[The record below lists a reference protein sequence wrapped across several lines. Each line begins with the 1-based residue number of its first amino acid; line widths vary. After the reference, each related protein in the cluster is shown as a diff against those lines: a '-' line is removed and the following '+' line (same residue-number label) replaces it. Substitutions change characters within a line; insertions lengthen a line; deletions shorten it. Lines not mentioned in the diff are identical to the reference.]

1 MNRLF
6 TSLLREDRG
15 SVSAAMAI
23 GVALAMVLLAFV
35 TTVHGLNDAQS
46 RADGYAAEAARAAAN
61 AVNTRGDTVTIDPVD
76 AQAAARHYLAAAGVT
91 GTVTI
96 TGPATVQVTVTVDR
110 PAVMALFGS
119 TYHATATESA
129 VLAVGTRAGATP

>member
-1 MNRLF
+1 MNRHVARLF
-6 TSLLREDRG
+6 RDDRG

-23 GVALAMVLLAFV
+23 GTALAIVLLAFV

-61 AVNTRGDTVTIDPVD
+61 AVNTRGATVTIDTAG
-76 AQAAARHYLAAAGVT
+76 AQTAARHYLAAAGVT

-110 PAVMALFGS
+110 PAVFTLFGPA
-119 TYHATATESA
+119 YHATATKNA
-129 VLAVGTRAGATP
+129 VLVAGSHA

>member
-1 MNRLF
+1 MNR
-6 TSLLREDRG
+6 LLREDSG

-23 GVALAMVLLAFV
+23 GTTLAMLLLAFV

-61 AVNTRGDTVTIDPVD
+61 AVNTRGATVTIDTAG
-76 AQAAARHYLAAAGVT
+76 AQTAARHYLATAGVT

-110 PAVMALFGS
+110 PAAMGLFGP
-119 TYHATATESA
+119 TYHATATQTA

>member
-6 TSLLREDRG
+6 TRVFRDDRG

-23 GVALAMVLLAFV
+23 GTALAILLLAFV
-35 TTVHGLNDAQS
+35 TTVHGLNDAQA

-61 AVNTRGDTVTIDPVD
+61 AVNTRGATVTIDPVD
-76 AQAAARHYLAAAGVT
+76 AQTAARHYLATAGVP

-110 PAVMALFGS
+110 PAVMGLFGP
-119 TYHATATESA
+119 TYHATATQTA
-129 VLAVGTRAGATP
+129 MLAIGTRAGATP